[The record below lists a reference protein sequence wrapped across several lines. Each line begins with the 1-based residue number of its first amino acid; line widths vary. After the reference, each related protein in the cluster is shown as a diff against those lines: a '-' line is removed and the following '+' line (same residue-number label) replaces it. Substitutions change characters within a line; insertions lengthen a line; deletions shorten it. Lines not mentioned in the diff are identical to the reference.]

1 MATKQ
6 DQNDTPSNLSRT
18 SGEFREREI
27 ARNEYQSG
35 DPYESGHD
43 NALSDGDEKGK
54 GDTGTVGSKTDITK
68 RQTSI
73 AKNKYSLNNP
83 YNISN
88 A

>member
-1 MATKQ
+1 MAKQ
-6 DQNDTPSNLSRT
+6 DQNDTSSNLSRI
-18 SGEFREREI
+18 SEEFREREI
-27 ARNEYQSG
+27 ARNEYQDG
-35 DPYESGHD
+35 DPYVTGHE

-54 GDTGTVGSKTDITK
+54 GETNTIGGRTDIEK

-83 YNISN
+83 YNINN